1 MRMIIAAALFA
12 AIATPGL
19 AQTANLAD
27 AVTILAAIRKDETK
41 RKTYCD
47 MQELLAKSEEA
58 TGKKDEAQAKKLLDE
73 AEAKSKAL
81 GDDFQK
87 LTAINAD
94 IDPASEDG
102 KKYFDAWEA
111 LEKSCAKA

>member
-1 MRMIIAAALFA
+1 MRVIIAAALFA

-19 AQTANLAD
+19 AQTATLAD
-27 AVTILAAIRKDETK
+27 AVTILSAIQKDETK

-47 MQELLAKSEEA
+47 MQDLLAKAEDA
-58 TGKKDEAQAKKLLDE
+58 QNKKDEPQAKTLAE
-73 AEAKSKAL
+73 QAEAKSKAL

-87 LTAINAD
+87 LTAIEAD
-94 IDPASEDG
+94 IDPASEEG